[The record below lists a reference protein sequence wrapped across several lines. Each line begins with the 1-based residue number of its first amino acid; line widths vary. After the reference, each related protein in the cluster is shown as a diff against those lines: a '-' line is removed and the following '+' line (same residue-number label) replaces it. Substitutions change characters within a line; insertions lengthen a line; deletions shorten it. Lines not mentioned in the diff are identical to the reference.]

1 MNRDTCGVN
10 KVDEWNLLAPVQSSV
25 YNSQYVEIPCYTSL
39 PRDDQASLEFRLDK
53 TDTAIDPSSM
63 LLHMHVQIVDEN
75 GKPFVEPTPEELK
88 KFLAKF
94 KEAQKKDKN
103 ATMEDT
109 RPAAGVNLLAY
120 SLFSSVDVFV
130 SDQKINQGSS
140 YYPWMC
146 YVLNLLYQSSDSKNN
161 ALKTAGWYPDT
172 AGLFDDMTIFNEG
185 YSARKSLAGYSNN
198 MELLGRVMLDTSFPA
213 RVLPVQTEFTLR
225 FNRSNP
231 NMCLMAKPGSYRIK
245 INDAKIYALKM
256 RLTDDA
262 LLRHQQILASEG
274 VNYPMHR
281 YETRTMSMMKGSQN
295 LDWVSASGVMP
306 QKIYIWQ
313 LNQDAF
319 NGKVDKNPYN
329 FDRFGLSKIQ
339 VLVNEHSMI
348 VSQPTRFD
356 DSENTAA
363 LYMNTILN
371 TTDAPFK
378 LDEFCWGYC
387 VIAVDLTRDRSAGCD
402 YTSEPVTGNL
412 RIMMDYKEPLKESIV
427 VFCMAEYNDT
437 LHLDANRNPSWT

>member
-1 MNRDTCGVN
+1 MMQCGVN

-25 YNSQYVEIPCYTSL
+25 YSSQYVEIPCYTSL
-39 PRDDQASLEFRLDK
+39 PRDDQAALEFRLDK

-63 LLHMHVQIVDEN
+63 LLHMHVQIMDEN
-75 GKPFVEPTPEELK
+75 GKPLPEPTAEELLK
-88 KFLAKF
+88 MLAKL
-94 KEAQKKDKN
+94 KEEQKKDKT
-103 ATMEDT
+103 ATLKDD
-109 RPAAGVNLLAY
+109 RPAGVNLLTY
-120 SLFSSVDVFV
+120 SLFSSVEVFV

-146 YVLNLLYQSSDSKNN
+146 YVLNLLYQSPDAKNN
-161 ALKTAGWYPDT
+161 ALKTAGWYPDST
-172 AGLFDDMTIFNEG
+172 GLFDNMTMMNKGFTE
-185 YSARKSLAGYSNN
+185 RKSLAGFSNN
-198 MELLGRVMLDTSFPA
+198 MELFGRVMLDTSFPA

-231 NMCLMAKPGSYRIK
+231 NMCLMAKTGSYRIK

-262 LLRHQQILASEG
+262 LQRHHQILASEG
-274 VNYPMHR
+274 VNYPMLR
-281 YETRTMSMMKGSQN
+281 YETRTMTMMKGSQN
-295 LDWVSASGVMP
+295 LDWVSVSGVMP

-313 LNQDAF
+313 LAQDAF
-319 NGKVDKNPYN
+319 NGQIDKNPYN
-329 FDRFGLSKIQ
+329 FERFGMSKIQ

-348 VSQPTRFD
+348 ASQPTRLDD
-356 DSENTAA
+356 DSKHTAL

-371 TTDAPFK
+371 TTEAPFTY
-378 LDEFCWGYC
+378 DDFCWCYC
-387 VIAVDLTRDRSAGCD
+387 VIVVDLTRDRSAGCN
-402 YTSEPVTGNL
+402 YTSDPVTGNL
-412 RIMMDYKEPLKESIV
+412 RILMDYNKPLKESIV

>member
-1 MNRDTCGVN
+1 MMRDTCGVN

-25 YNSQYVEIPCYTSL
+25 NSSQYVEIPCYTSL

-75 GKPFVEPTPEELK
+75 GKPIPDQTAEELLKAEAKWKEELK
-88 KFLAKF
+88 KN
-94 KEAQKKDKN
+94 KN
-103 ATMEDT
+103 ARMED
-109 RPAAGVNLLAY
+109 RPGPAGVNLLTY
-120 SLFSSVDVFV
+120 SLFSSVEVFI

-146 YVLNLLYQSSDSKNN
+146 YVLNLLYQSPDAKNN

-172 AGLFDDMTIFNEG
+172 GGFFDNMETGINDGFTTRRLRSG
-185 YSARKSLAGYSNN
+185 YSYN

-231 NMCLMAKPGSYRIK
+231 NMCLMAKSGSYRIK
-245 INDAKIYALKM
+245 INDAKMYALKM

-262 LLRHQQILASEG
+262 LQRHHQILASEG
-274 VNYPMHR
+274 VNYPMRR
-281 YETRTMSMMKGSQN
+281 YDTRIMSMMKGSH
-295 LDWVSASGVMP
+295 
-306 QKIYIWQ
+306 KIYIWQ
-313 LNQDAF
+313 LSQEAF
-319 NGKVDKNPYN
+319 NGKIDKNPYN
-329 FDRFGLSKIQ
+329 FEHFGLSKIQ
-339 VLVNEHSMI
+339 VLVNEQSMI
-348 VSQPTRFD
+348 VSQPIRFEVGD
-356 DSENTAA
+356 NTAL
-363 LYMNTILN
+363 LYLNTILN
-371 TTDAPFK
+371 TTEAPFTSE
-378 LDEFCWGYC
+378 EFCFGYC

-402 YTSEPVTGNL
+402 YTSDPVTGNL
-412 RIMMDYKEPLKESIV
+412 RILIDYKQPLKESIV

-437 LHLDANRNPSWT
+437 LHLDANRNPSWI

>member
-1 MNRDTCGVN
+1 
-10 KVDEWNLLAPVQSSV
+10 
-25 YNSQYVEIPCYTSL
+25 
-39 PRDDQASLEFRLDK
+39 
-53 TDTAIDPSSM
+53 
-63 LLHMHVQIVDEN
+63 
-75 GKPFVEPTPEELK
+75 
-88 KFLAKF
+88 
-94 KEAQKKDKN
+94 
-103 ATMEDT
+103 
-109 RPAAGVNLLAY
+109 
-120 SLFSSVDVFV
+120 
-130 SDQKINQGSS
+130 
-140 YYPWMC
+140 MC
-146 YVLNLLYQSSDSKNN
+146 YVLNLLYQSPDAKNN
-161 ALKTAGWYPDT
+161 VLKTAGWYPDT
-172 AGLFDDMTIFNEG
+172 PGLFDQVDSFNNGFAE
-185 YSARKSLAGYSNN
+185 RKSLAGYSSN

-231 NMCLMAKPGSYRIK
+231 NLCLMAKSGSYRIK

-281 YETRTMSMMKGSQN
+281 YDTRTMSMMKGSQN
-295 LDWVSASGVMP
+295 LDWVSMSGVMP

-313 LNQDAF
+313 LSQDAF

-329 FDRFGLSKIQ
+329 FERFGLKKIQ
-339 VLVNEHSMI
+339 VLVNEQSMI
-348 VSQPTRFD
+348 LSQPSRFED
-356 DSENTAA
+356 TKTDNSAL

-371 TTDAPFK
+371 TTEAPFSASA
-378 LDEFCWGYC
+378 FFFGYC
-387 VIAVDLTRDRSAGCD
+387 VIVVDLTRDRSAGCD

-412 RIMMDYKEPLKESIV
+412 RIMMDYNEPLNESIV

>member
-1 MNRDTCGVN
+1 MMQCGVN

-25 YNSQYVEIPCYTSL
+25 YSSQYVEIPCYTSL
-39 PRDDQASLEFRLDK
+39 PRDDQAALEFRLDK

-63 LLHMHVQIVDEN
+63 LLHMHVQIMDEN
-75 GKPFVEPTPEELK
+75 GKPFPKPTEEERKKLEKKYLEALK
-88 KFLAKF
+88 KNKSAK
-94 KEAQKKDKN
+94 
-103 ATMEDT
+103 MEGE
-109 RPAAGVNLLAY
+109 PPVAGVNLLAY
-120 SLFSSVDVFV
+120 SLFSSVEVFV

-146 YVLNLLYQSSDSKNN
+146 YVLNLLYQSPDAKNN
-161 ALKTAGWYPDT
+161 ALKTAGWYPDSP
-172 AGLFDDMTIFNEG
+172 IVFNLVD
-185 YSARKSLAGYSNN
+185 SLNTGFAHRRDEAGYSNN

-231 NMCLMAKPGSYRIK
+231 NLCLMAKSGSYRIK

-262 LLRHQQILASEG
+262 LQRHHQILASEG
-274 VNYPMHR
+274 VNYPMRR
-281 YETRTMSMMKGSQN
+281 YDTRTMSMMKGSQN

-306 QKIYIWQ
+306 HKIYIWQ
-313 LNQDAF
+313 LSQDAF
-319 NGKVDKNPYN
+319 NGKIDKNPYN
-329 FDRFGLSKIQ
+329 FERFGLSKIQ

-356 DSENTAA
+356 DGDTENTAM

-371 TTDAPFK
+371 TTEAPFSSF
-378 LDEFCWGYC
+378 EFRTGYC
-387 VIAVDLTRDRSAGCD
+387 VIVVDLTRDRSAGCD

-412 RIMMDYKEPLKESIV
+412 RIMMDYKEPLNESIV